1 MPGTEL
7 GSFYFKKK
15 ATLMYCY
22 ILIFLL
28 RNIATYLE
36 TNRSNFRIFSNS
48 LNSRIGKFTD
58 TGKIMR
64 KELKSLICEY
74 LFKSLLS
81 VMFYRNRVFTKN
93 GNFVLCCFFYF
104 IKNYARVYNMIAL
117 KSWILRN
124 IKSLSELLL
133 YVLK

>member
-58 TGKIMR
+58 TGKIMS
-64 KELKSLICEY
+64 KELKSLIREY

-81 VMFYRNRVFTKN
+81 VMFYRNRVLTKN

>member
-58 TGKIMR
+58 TGKIMS
-64 KELKSLICEY
+64 KELKSLIREY

-104 IKNYARVYNMIAL
+104 IKNYARVYNMITL